1 MLAETPPKT
10 TRLHI
15 VGFPRSGTTLL
26 TEIIATCFENRGAC
40 EHEMSIFTPPPQDAK
55 LYFSKKP
62 TDIRYIMRLLDRDP
76 NLYVICLFRDPR
88 SVITSIHKSTT
99 GKYFCNY
106 QECNCCQLTAES
118 LKGNDRFL
126 MIQYEA
132 LTKDP
137 NEIQKHIENTFPF
150 LTRTHDFTD
159 YSKIAKPSEKSQNAL
174 NGVRPINTERH
185 EGWKKHRPRLKSEIE
200 RHPQITDDLIRLGYE
215 PNHDWMSQLESVT
228 SQRFDCR
235 SSANRLSLK
244 ERKTKIRKYFQHKS
258 QSSQKLTLISRK
270 RVHSRSTIEL

>member
-15 VGFPRSGTTLL
+15 VGCPRSGTTLL
-26 TEIIATCFENRGAC
+26 MEIMATCFENQGAC
-40 EHEMSIFTPPPQDAK
+40 EQEMSIFTPPPQDAN

-62 TDIRYIMRLLDRDP
+62 TDIRYIKRLLECDL

-88 SVITSIHKSTT
+88 AVITSVHKSTS

-106 QECNCCQLTAES
+106 LEWNSCQVAAES
-118 LKGNDRFL
+118 LEANDRFL
-126 MIQYEA
+126 LLQYEA
-132 LTKDP
+132 LTKKP
-137 NEIQKHIENTFPF
+137 NEVQIQIEDTFPF

-159 YSKIAKPSEKSQNAL
+159 YSTIAKPSEKSQNAL
-174 NGVRPINTERH
+174 NGVRPINTGRH
-185 EGWKKHRPRLKSEIE
+185 EGWKQHLPRLKSEIE

-215 PNHDWMSQLESVT
+215 PNSDWMSQLESVT

-235 SSANRLSLK
+235 SSETRFSLK
-244 ERKTKIRKYFQHKS
+244 KLETKIRKYFQ
-258 QSSQKLTLISRK
+258 TIAYIRK
-270 RVHSRSTIEL
+270 NQL